1 MCPVHRCRP
10 HRRGRAAALLVAAAT
25 ATALPATATAT
36 AKPATAKPA
45 PAKPANP
52 ELERAEELYDNGRTL
67 FAEGSY
73 DDAATA
79 FEQAY
84 ALSGNLDMLYNA
96 MLAYDRA
103 NRFEEAIDAL
113 DRYRALAPASER
125 EGLDARKKSL
135 VVRLEKQREAE
146 AAAGD
151 AAAAGAPEP
160 ADTAD
165 PAPPSPPPRERRVA
179 PRTWGVLGASAALAA
194 IGTGLGVASLAFTRR
209 GRGGCTDVTGEL
221 LCGEAVADDVLASRR
236 LAIAT
241 DVTFA
246 LAGGMAIAFVALLA
260 VDVRRSKR
268 AEVRLVPAP
277 GGLAVRW

>member
-1 MCPVHRCRP
+1 MCPVRRCRP
-10 HRRGRAAALLVAAAT
+10 PRRGRAAALLVAAAT
-25 ATALPATATAT
+25 ATALPATATAKPAT
-36 AKPATAKPA
+36 AKPATAKP
-45 PAKPANP
+45 PASP

-84 ALSGNLDMLYNA
+84 ALSGNLDMLFNA

-165 PAPPSPPPRERRVA
+165 PAPPSPTPRERRVA

-194 IGTGLGVASLAFTRR
+194 VGTGLGVASLAFTRR
-209 GRGGCTDVTGEL
+209 GRAGCTDVTGEL

-246 LAGGMAIAFVALLA
+246 LAGGMAITFVVLLA
-260 VDVRRSKR
+260 VDVRRSKQ
-268 AEVRLVPAP
+268 AQVRLVPAP